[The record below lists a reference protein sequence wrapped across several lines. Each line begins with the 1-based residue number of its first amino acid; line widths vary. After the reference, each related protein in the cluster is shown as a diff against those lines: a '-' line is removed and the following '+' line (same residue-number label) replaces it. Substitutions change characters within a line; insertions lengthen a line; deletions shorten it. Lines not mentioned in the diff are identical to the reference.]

1 MARIARYYREY
12 GVRLVRG
19 FMQYVW
25 DDGGRRYVDCNTNHG
40 VAFLGHANPKIVEAV
55 KRQVEEV
62 WAVSLNFQTPARE
75 RFIEEF
81 SKLLPAKFGT
91 VFLQNTGTEAVEV
104 AIKIAKKITRR
115 PTIVAFT
122 NSFHGRTMASLSITW
137 NEKYRKAF
145 EPLYP
150 HVRFGKF
157 NVAAEVEKLVGE
169 DTCCVVVE
177 PIQGEGGV
185 NPATPDF
192 LKALREETSRKG
204 ALLIIDEVQTGFG
217 RTGAVWAFQK
227 YGVEP
232 DIFTA
237 GKPVAGGLPI
247 GLAVAREEYGDVFDP
262 GEHGSTFAGNAV
274 VMAAAAAASKL
285 LREEDVPARAE
296 RAGAEL
302 AKALSET
309 GSRLAVRVKGMGLML
324 GLELRVKADQFLQ
337 PLLQRGVLALTA
349 GVNTLRFLPPYMIT
363 REDVEVV
370 QAAVA
375 EALRGAEAAQQ

>member
-12 GVRLVRG
+12 GVRIVRG
-19 FMQYVW
+19 FMQYLW

-40 VAFLGHANPKIVEAV
+40 VVFLGHGNPKIAEAV
-55 KRQVEEV
+55 RRQLEEV
-62 WAVSLNFQTPARE
+62 WAVPLNFSTPARE

-81 SKLLPAKFGT
+81 SQLLPSGFGV

-104 AIKIAKKITRR
+104 AIKIAKKVTRR
-115 PTIVAFT
+115 PVVVGFT

-157 NVAAEVEKLVGE
+157 NVATEVEKIVQE

-192 LKALREETSRKG
+192 LKAVREETSRKG

-237 GKPVAGGLPI
+237 GKPIAGGLPI
-247 GLAVAREEYGDVFDP
+247 GLAVAREEFGDVFDP

-274 VMAAAAAASKL
+274 VMAAAAAASRL
-285 LREEDVPARAE
+285 LREEEVPAKAE
-296 RAGAEL
+296 RAGGEL
-302 AKALSET
+302 AKALGET
-309 GSRLAVRVKGMGLML
+309 GSRLAIRVKGAGLML
-324 GLELRVKADQFLQ
+324 GLELRVKADQFIQ
-337 PLLQRGVLALTA
+337 PLLERGVMALTA
-349 GVNTLRFLPPYMIT
+349 GVNTLRFLPPYMIS
-363 REDVEVV
+363 REDIELIHAALTEV
-370 QAAVA
+370 
-375 EALRGAEAAQQ
+375 LKKTD